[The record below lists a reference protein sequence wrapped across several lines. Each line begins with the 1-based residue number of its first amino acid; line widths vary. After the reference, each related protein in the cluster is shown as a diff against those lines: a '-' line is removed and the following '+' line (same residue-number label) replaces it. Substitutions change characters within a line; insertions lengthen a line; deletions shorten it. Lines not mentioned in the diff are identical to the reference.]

1 MGRLSRLLSLF
12 LLLTALSLPSS
23 LRAQSSLE
31 SGFQDMFVTAG
42 YSAAAGAAIGAAAL
56 AFQDNPSRN
65 LKFISIGASVGFV
78 GGLLF
83 GGWVALSPALAE
95 GPSRPDPLSPPQL
108 YTNSPPV
115 VLRPWIHSETG
126 SIVGIEAGTVL
137 TRF

>member
-1 MGRLSRLLSLF
+1 MGQLMRLLLLF
-12 LLLTALSLPSS
+12 LSLTALSLPSIA
-23 LRAQSSLE
+23 RAQSSLE
-31 SGFQDMFVTAG
+31 TGFQDMFVTAG

-83 GGWVALSPALAE
+83 GGWVALSPALAA
-95 GPSRPDPLSPPQL
+95 GPSRPDPLLPYQL
-108 YTNSPPV
+108 YTNSPTAV
-115 VLRPWIHSETG
+115 VRPWIHSETG

-137 TRF
+137 ARF

>member
-1 MGRLSRLLSLF
+1 MGRLACFLLLF
-12 LLLTALSLPSS
+12 LLVTALPLPS
-23 LRAQSSLE
+23 RAYGQSSLE
-31 SGFQDMFVTAG
+31 SSFQDMFVTAG

-56 AFQDNPSRN
+56 AFQDNPGRN

-95 GPSRPDPLSPPQL
+95 GPSQLETLSPLLTTDQ
-108 YTNSPPV
+108 SSRFAV
-115 VLRPWIHSETG
+115 RPWIHSETW

-137 TRF
+137 ARF